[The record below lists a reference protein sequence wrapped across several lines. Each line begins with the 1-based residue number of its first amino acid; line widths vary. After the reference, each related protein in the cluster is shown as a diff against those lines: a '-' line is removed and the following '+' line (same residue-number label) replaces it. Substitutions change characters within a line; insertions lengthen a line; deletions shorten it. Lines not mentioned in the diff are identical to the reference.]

1 MWPKTKIFKMTTG
14 SKAGLNRNAESASYL
29 QLTIVWVNFRSWFT
43 LRHKYACPK
52 WMQLNWIGP
61 TLDRLLGVT
70 KFSDQSI
77 FVHEFVQNNHF
88 LKLKFKLNYFEN
100 FLAFLGLS
108 RCKPIFK
115 PKPNSYSLCIVSFV
129 SSEKP
134 IYAVLTAHIMIKRI
148 MFHILKSIF
157 STFLKAMI
165 SWTAFSPF
173 KQIADSMLNTF
184 KCQNLAIWYFK
195 NPINSKM
202 LKMPYKKSWNF

>member
-1 MWPKTKIFKMTTG
+1 
-14 SKAGLNRNAESASYL
+14 
-29 QLTIVWVNFRSWFT
+29 
-43 LRHKYACPK
+43 
-52 WMQLNWIGP
+52 MQLNWIGP
-61 TLDRLLGVT
+61 TLDRLL
-70 KFSDQSI
+70 DQSI
-77 FVHEFVQNNHF
+77 FVQEFVQNNHF
-88 LKLKFKLNYFEN
+88 HKLKFKLSYFEN

-148 MFHILKSIF
+148 MFHILKFIF

-173 KQIADSMLNTF
+173 LKQIPDSMLNTF

-202 LKMPYKKSWNF
+202 LKMSYKKSWNF